1 MKKAV
6 SFILAAIML
15 IMLPAG
21 AFADSA
27 QCSCDTPPVVMVNG
41 FGTELYHD
49 NGDGAQSAVFP
60 MGAVE
65 IVSAIP
71 SLAGAF
77 AALAA
82 GEHEL
87 FRSLLSKA
95 LFRLMGNMMCNPDGT
110 AKISAK
116 SYQTPTDT
124 DIHKKTPTVSIRAK
138 MTAGAT
144 SSATTGDS
152 TPLKAHANL
161 KNISKK

>member
-49 NGDGAQSAVFP
+49 NGDGTQSAVFP

-82 GEHEL
+82 GNRLHRNIQATQDIDGDDRFPL
-87 FRSLLSKA
+87 F
-95 LFRLMGNMMCNPDGT
+95 
-110 AKISAK
+110 
-116 SYQTPTDT
+116 
-124 DIHKKTPTVSIRAK
+124 KT
-138 MTAGAT
+138 G
-144 SSATTGDS
+144 G
-152 TPLKAHANL
+152 
-161 KNISKK
+161 

>member
-49 NGDGAQSAVFP
+49 NGDGTQSAVFP

-65 IVSAIP
+65 IVSDADRHGYSQEGYP
-71 SLAGAF
+71 
-77 AALAA
+77 
-82 GEHEL
+82 
-87 FRSLLSKA
+87 RS
-95 LFRLMGNMMCNPDGT
+95 
-110 AKISAK
+110 
-116 SYQTPTDT
+116 
-124 DIHKKTPTVSIRAK
+124 VSGRK
-138 MTAGAT
+138 
-144 SSATTGDS
+144 
-152 TPLKAHANL
+152 
-161 KNISKK
+161 

>member
-27 QCSCDTPPVVMVNG
+27 QCSCDTPPVVMGNG

-49 NGDGAQSAVFP
+49 NGDGTQSAVFP

-87 FRSLLSKA
+87 FRTLLSRA
-95 LFRLMGNMMCNPDGT
+95 RG
-110 AKISAK
+110 IS
-116 SYQTPTDT
+116 
-124 DIHKKTPTVSIRAK
+124 TVSIRAK
-138 MTAGAT
+138 MTADAT

-152 TPLKAHANL
+152 TPSKVHAS
-161 KNISKK
+161 SKSTSSRSRKSPATTR